1 MGAYHK
7 ILRLASVVPN
17 FGLFDIHNANLAVLD
32 AQGNLTVEAFVFP
45 LPQLLRKPLHLVLLR
60 CSCQLI
66 TSSATAIS
74 NGASLQA
81 SASHTRLSPPA
92 AGLAFVAG
100 PPASHESP
108 EPPYAAGVYRMLSF
122 CRTVAAYPQSQPEFC
137 MATSVEFSWTLKN
150 SVGYSS

>member
-45 LPQLLRKPLHLVLLR
+45 ASELLRKPLHLVLLR

-66 TSSATAIS
+66 TSSATATATAWVS
-74 NGASLQA
+74 SPVQGLSELAPGPSL
-81 SASHTRLSPPA
+81 
-92 AGLAFVAG
+92 LA
-100 PPASHESP
+100 P
-108 EPPYAAGVYRMLSF
+108 
-122 CRTVAAYPQSQPEFC
+122 
-137 MATSVEFSWTLKN
+137 
-150 SVGYSS
+150 